1 MSGFK
6 ASLAAPGP
14 HAATVTWVCL
24 LLVALVPGGP
34 TCVPVTILS
43 NSAQAVFGSKQRSGF
58 LTLSGK
64 ARIVG
69 EGCGRPGAGMGFP
82 TPAMSLA
89 PLQLQGCDWR
99 MHLTPLPVVF
109 VSMLFDLT
117 LLHSPCAD
125 RNTPLGQ
132 RKVQL

>member
-1 MSGFK
+1 MFVV
-6 ASLAAPGP
+6 AAG
-14 HAATVTWVCL
+14 
-24 LLVALVPGGP
+24 ALVPGGAAGGP

-64 ARIVG
+64 ARIDG

-125 RNTPLGQ
+125 RNSPLGQ